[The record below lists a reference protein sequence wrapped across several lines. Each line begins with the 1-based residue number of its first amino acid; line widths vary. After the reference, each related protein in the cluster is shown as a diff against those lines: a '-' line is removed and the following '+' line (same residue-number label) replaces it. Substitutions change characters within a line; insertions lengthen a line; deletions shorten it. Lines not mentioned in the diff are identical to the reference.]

1 MQLHKTMKLTRYF
14 LLLMICCSAR
24 AGDNPALTAARTDL
38 KKTNEAYSRL
48 AGLSMDTYYIVYDD
62 HRSQSAMEGKNGR
75 YVKFG
80 EHVYTKIDGIET
92 YAIDDKL
99 ISINPDNKQITV
111 GDNKPLALSPLQ
123 TNLDTLLTLCED
135 IKVEWI
141 NSNEKKYKLYFDDS
155 YGFEYSRVDIHIDT
169 KNLRYVK
176 IVLYYAMSMNLKQ
189 DFYAEGKQPRLEIV
203 YKNFRPLEADPAIF
217 DQDLYIQSVN
227 GKLKPAS
234 KYYNFKVSDLRNQ
247 TKIKI
252 KK

>member
-1 MQLHKTMKLTRYF
+1 MQLHKTMNLIRSIIF
-14 LLLMICCSAR
+14 IMVCSSAK
-24 AGDNPALTAARTDL
+24 AGNNPVLASARTDF
-38 KKTNEAYSRL
+38 KKTNEAYSRIP
-48 AGLSMDTYYIVYDD
+48 GLSMDTYYIVYDD
-62 HRSQSAMEGKNGR
+62 HKSQSAMEGKNGR
-75 YVKFG
+75 YVKFR

-111 GDNKPLALSPLQ
+111 GDNKPWNLSPLQ
-123 TNLDTLLTLCED
+123 TNVDTLLTLCED
-135 IKVEWI
+135 IKVEQV
-141 NSNEKKYKLYFDDS
+141 NAGEKKYKLYFDDS
-155 YGFEYSRVDIHIDT
+155 YGFEYSRIDIHIDT
-169 KNLRYVK
+169 RNLRYVK

-203 YKNFRPLEADPAIF
+203 YKNFRQLEVEPSLF
-217 DQDLYIQSVN
+217 NQELYIQSVN

-247 TKIKI
+247 TKIKT